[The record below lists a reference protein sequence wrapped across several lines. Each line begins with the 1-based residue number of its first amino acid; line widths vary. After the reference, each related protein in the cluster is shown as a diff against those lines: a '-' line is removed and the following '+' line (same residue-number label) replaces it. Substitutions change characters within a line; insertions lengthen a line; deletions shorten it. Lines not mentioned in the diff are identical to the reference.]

1 LLRSS
6 LDAQRGRVVP
16 LAQELKLVQDYLEI
30 EQARLGRRLRY
41 HVEANEHL
49 SELAVP
55 PLSVQTLVENSVK
68 FAVAPN
74 LEGGEIRVRA
84 DRTDNC
90 LRIDVV
96 DTGSGF
102 SMDSVPRGHGLDNLR
117 DRLSML
123 FGNAAQL
130 SVERTSDGRTAVIMR
145 VPV

>member
-1 LLRSS
+1 M
-6 LDAQRGRVVP
+6 
-16 LAQELKLVQDYLEI
+16 
-30 EQARLGRRLRY
+30 RY
-41 HVEANEHL
+41 HLEADEHL

-74 LEGGEIRVRA
+74 LEGGEIRVKA
-84 DRTDNC
+84 GRTDGC

-102 SMDSVPRGHGLDNLR
+102 SMDSVPPGHGLDNLH
-117 DRLSML
+117 DRLAML

-130 SVERTSDGRTAVIMR
+130 SVERTNEGWTAVTMK